1 MHLLRRSIL
10 SFILVA
16 PALAVAACS
25 GGEASNTAGG
35 GRGGGRGGGAAA
47 PVPVT
52 VANVVQKPMPIEIR
66 VIGTAEPHQTVTVR
80 AQVTG
85 QLMSVNFKEGDDVSK
100 DQVLFELDR
109 RPLEAA
115 LQQSQANLAR
125 DAAQLTNA
133 EAQARRFQDLA
144 ERGIATK
151 EQLDTSRT
159 GVAALTA
166 TVEADRA
173 AVENA
178 KVQLQYATITAPLA
192 GRTGTLMVHEGNLV
206 RANDVAALVVI
217 NEVSPIYVSF
227 AIPEARLPD
236 LKRYL
241 AQRSLRV
248 EATPPEEG
256 AAAANGRI
264 TFVDNAVD
272 STTGTIKI
280 KAEFPNTDR
289 RLWPGQFVNV
299 SVLLATDMAAIVAPS
314 PAIQTSQQ
322 GPYAFVVK
330 PDKTVEFRTVEIA
343 RTSATETVIR
353 SGLQPGE
360 TVVTDGHLRLV
371 AGARISIKTDENQKV
386 TP

>member
-1 MHLLRRSIL
+1 MRL
-10 SFILVA
+10 SYIFVVLSVA
-16 PALAVAACS
+16 ITSAAAVACS
-25 GGEASNTAGG
+25 RGAASSSTAPAGG
-35 GRGGGRGGGAAA
+35 GRGGGGAGA

-52 VANVVQKPMPIEIR
+52 VGMVVQKPMPIEIK
-66 VIGTAEPHQTVTVR
+66 VIGTAEPHSTVVVR

-85 QLMSVNFKEGDDVSK
+85 QLTSVNFKEGDDVKK

-115 LQQSQANLAR
+115 LQQAQANLAR
-125 DAAQLTNA
+125 DTAQLTNA
-133 EAQARRFQDLA
+133 EAQAKRFQDLA
-144 ERGIATK
+144 ERGIATR

-178 KVQLQYATITAPLA
+178 QVQLQYATITAPLS

-206 RANDVAALVVI
+206 RANDTAALVVI
-217 NEVSPIYVSF
+217 NEVTPIYVSF
-227 AIPEARLPD
+227 AIPEARLSD
-236 LKRYL
+236 LKRYM
-241 AQRSLRV
+241 AQGSLRV
-248 EATPPEEG
+248 EASPPDESS
-256 AAAANGRI
+256 ATSNGRI

-272 STTGTIKI
+272 PTTGTIKI
-280 KAEFPNTDR
+280 KAEFPNGDR

-299 SVLLATDMAAIVAPS
+299 SVLLATDMAAVVAPS

-330 PDKTVEFRTVEIA
+330 PDKTVEFRVVEVA
-343 RTSATETVIR
+343 RSGATETVIKN
-353 SGLQPGE
+353 GLQAGE

-371 AGARISIKTDENQKV
+371 PGAHISVKGDETQKV

>member
-1 MHLLRRSIL
+1 MHTLRRPIVGVFLLAS
-10 SFILVA
+10 
-16 PALAVAACS
+16 AVAVVACS
-25 GGEASNTAGG
+25 GGEASNTAGT
-35 GRGGGRGGGAAA
+35 GRGGGRGGAPA

-52 VANVVQKPMPIEIR
+52 VATVVRKAMPIEVR
-66 VIGTAEPHQTVTVR
+66 VIGTAEPHSTVAVR

-85 QLMSVNFKEGDDVSK
+85 QLTAVNFQEGDDVSK

-115 LQQSQANLAR
+115 LQQAQANLAR
-125 DAAQLTNA
+125 DTAQLTNA
-133 EAQARRFQDLA
+133 EAQAKRFQDLA

-159 GVAALTA
+159 GVAALSATA
-166 TVEADRA
+166 EADRA
-173 AVENA
+173 AIENA
-178 KVQLQYATITAPLA
+178 KVQLQYATIAAPLA

-206 RANDVAALVVI
+206 RANDTAVLVVI

-236 LKRYL
+236 LKRYM

-248 EATPPEEG
+248 EASPPDDKT
-256 AAAANGRI
+256 ASNGHI

-272 STTGTIKI
+272 PTTGTIKI
-280 KAEFPNTDR
+280 KAEFPNGDR

-299 SVLLATDMAAIVAPS
+299 AVLLATDMTAIVAPS

-330 PDKTVEFRTVEIA
+330 PDKTVEFRVVDVA
-343 RTSATETVIR
+343 RTNATETVVR

-371 AGARISIKTDENQKV
+371 PGAHISVKSDENQKV

>member
-1 MHLLRRSIL
+1 MRL
-10 SFILVA
+10 SYTFVVLGVA
-16 PALAVAACS
+16 ITSAAAVACS
-25 GGEASNTAGG
+25 RGAASSSTTPAGG
-35 GRGGGRGGGAAA
+35 GRGGAGA

-52 VANVVQKPMPIEIR
+52 VGTVVQKPMPIEVK
-66 VIGTAEPHQTVTVR
+66 VIGSAEPHSTVVVR

-85 QLMSVNFKEGDDVSK
+85 QLISVNFREGDDVK
-100 DQVLFELDR
+100 KGQILFELDR

-115 LQQSQANLAR
+115 LLQAQANLAR
-125 DAAQLTNA
+125 DTAQLTNA
-133 EAQARRFQDLA
+133 EAQAKRFQDLA

-178 KVQLQYATITAPLA
+178 QVQLQYATITAPLS

-206 RANDVAALVVI
+206 RANDTTSLVVI

-227 AIPEARLPD
+227 AIPEGRLSD
-236 LKRYL
+236 LKRYM
-241 AQRSLRV
+241 AQGSLRV
-248 EATPPEEG
+248 EASPPEEG
-256 AAAANGRI
+256 SSTSNGRI

-272 STTGTIKI
+272 PTTGTIKI
-280 KAEFPNTDR
+280 KAEFANGDR

-299 SVLLATDMAAIVAPS
+299 SVLLATDTAAIVAPS

-330 PDKTVEFRTVEIA
+330 EDKTVEFRVVEVA
-343 RTSATETVIR
+343 RASATETVIKN
-353 SGLQPGE
+353 GLQAGE

-371 AGARISIKTDENQKV
+371 PGAHISVKGDENQKV